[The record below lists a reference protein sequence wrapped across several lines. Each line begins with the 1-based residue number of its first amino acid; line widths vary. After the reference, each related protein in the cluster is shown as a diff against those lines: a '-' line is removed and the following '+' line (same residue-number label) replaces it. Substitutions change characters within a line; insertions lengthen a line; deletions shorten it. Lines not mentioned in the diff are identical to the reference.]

1 MAFFAKLKEGLF
13 GKEKDSY
20 LEGLGKSRNNF
31 ASKLRR
37 LSLSFKGID
46 EDFLEEIMMI
56 LLEADV
62 GIHTANKLIASF
74 EERAGKLAKKDFD
87 SLMDCL
93 IETMADLYGEDEGLS
108 TDYPKTIL
116 LVGVNGNG
124 KTTTAAKLGHYFKQQ
139 GKTTIMA
146 AADTFRAGAMDQLE
160 KWATRLGSEFVRGR
174 EKGDPSSV
182 LVDACRIMKEKNIDV
197 LIGDT
202 AGRLQTKVNL
212 MNELN
217 KMKRVMSR
225 EIEGAPHDVLLVLDA
240 TTGQNGILQA
250 KQFLESASVN
260 GIVLTKMDG
269 TAKGGVV
276 LAIRDQLGLP
286 VKFIGFGEQMED
298 LRVFDIKAYL
308 VGLCDGLVKVE

>member
-1 MAFFAKLKEGLF
+1 MAFFTKLKEGLF
-13 GKEKDSY
+13 GKEKDTY

-37 LSLSFKGID
+37 LALNFKGLD
-46 EDFLEEIMMI
+46 EDFLEEIMMV

-62 GIHTANKLIASF
+62 GIHTANKLLANF
-74 EERAGKLAKKDFD
+74 EEKAKKQAKKDFD

-93 IETMADLYGEDEGLS
+93 VETMAELYGEDEVLS
-108 TDYPKTIL
+108 DEFPKTIL

-124 KTTTAAKLGHYFKQQ
+124 KTTTAAKLGHYFKNK
-139 GKTTIMA
+139 GKTTVMA

-160 KWATRLGSEFVRGR
+160 LWATRLDSEFVRGK

-182 LVDACRIMKEKNIDV
+182 LVDACRVMKEKNIDV

-240 TTGQNGILQA
+240 TTGQNGIMQA
-250 KQFLESASVN
+250 KQFLESAAVN

-308 VGLCDGLVKVE
+308 VGLCDGLVK

>member
-1 MAFFAKLKEGLF
+1 MAFFSQLKESLF
-13 GKEKDSY
+13 GKEKDTY
-20 LEGLGKSRNNF
+20 LEGLGKSRNQF

-37 LSLSFKGID
+37 LALNFKGID
-46 EDFLEEIMMI
+46 EAFLEEIMI
-56 LLEADV
+56 VLLEADV
-62 GIHTANKLIASF
+62 GIHTANKLLKNF
-74 EERAGKLAKKDFD
+74 EQAVGKQSKKDFD
-87 SLMDCL
+87 SMMDTL
-93 IETMADLYGEDEGLS
+93 VETMAELYGPNESLSEGF
-108 TDYPKTIL
+108 PKTIL

-124 KTTTAAKLGHYFKQQ
+124 KTTTAAKLGHYFQKQD
-139 GKTTIMA
+139 KKVIYA

-160 KWATRLGSEFVRGR
+160 LWAQRLDARIIRGK

-182 LVDACRIMKEKNIDV
+182 LVDACRVMKEENYDV

-202 AGRLQTKVNL
+202 AGRLQNKVNL

-217 KMKRVMSR
+217 KMKRVMSK

-240 TTGQNGILQA
+240 TTGQNGIAQA
-250 KQFLESASVN
+250 KQFLDSAAVN

-276 LAIRDQLGLP
+276 LAIKDQLGLP

-298 LRVFDIKAYL
+298 LRPFDIKAYL
-308 VGLCDGLVKVE
+308 VGMCDGLVK

>member
-1 MAFFAKLKEGLF
+1 MAFFTKLKQNLF
-13 GKEKDSY
+13 GKDKDVY

-31 ASKLRR
+31 ANKLRR
-37 LSLSFKGID
+37 LALSFKGID

-62 GIHTANKLIASF
+62 GIHTANKLIAAF
-74 EERAGKLAKKDFD
+74 EANAGKLSNKDFD

-93 IETMADLYGEDEGLS
+93 IETMANLYGEDEGLS
-108 TDYPKTIL
+108 AGFPKTIL

-124 KTTTAAKLGHYFKQQ
+124 KTTTAAKLSYYFKQQ
-139 GKTTIMA
+139 GKTTVMA

-160 KWATRLGSEFVRGR
+160 TWANRLGSEFVRGK

-182 LVDACRIMKEKNIDV
+182 LVDACRVMKEKNIDV

-217 KMKRVMSR
+217 KMKRVMSK

-240 TTGQNGILQA
+240 TTGQNGIMQA
-250 KQFLESASVN
+250 KQFLDSAAVN

-298 LRVFDIKAYL
+298 LREFDIHAYL
-308 VGLCDGLVKVE
+308 VGLCDGMVKSS

>member
-1 MAFFAKLKEGLF
+1 MGFFSQLKDNLF
-13 GKEKDSY
+13 GKEKDTY
-20 LEGLGKSRNNF
+20 LEGLGKSRNQF

-37 LSLSFKGID
+37 LALNFKGID
-46 EDFLEEIMMI
+46 EEFLEEIMI
-56 LLEADV
+56 VLLEADV
-62 GIHTANKLIASF
+62 GIHTANKLLKNF
-74 EERAGKLAKKDFD
+74 EQAVSKQSKKDFD
-87 SLMDCL
+87 SMMDTL
-93 IETMADLYGEDEGLS
+93 IETMAELYGPDETLTEGF
-108 TDYPKTIL
+108 PKTIL

-124 KTTTAAKLGHYFKQQ
+124 KTTTAAKLGHYFQQ
-139 GKTTIMA
+139 QDKKVVYA

-160 KWATRLGSEFVRGR
+160 LWAQRLDARIVRGK

-182 LVDACRIMKEKNIDV
+182 LVDACRVMKEEQYDV

-202 AGRLQTKVNL
+202 AGRLQNKVNL

-217 KMKRVMSR
+217 KMKRVMSK

-240 TTGQNGILQA
+240 TTGQNGIAQA
-250 KQFLESASVN
+250 KQFLDSAAVN

-276 LAIRDQLGLP
+276 LAIKDQLGLP

-298 LRVFDIKAYL
+298 LRPFDIKAYL
-308 VGLCDGLVKVE
+308 VGMCDGLVK